1 MQKVANKITA
11 ELKALIALKKSN
23 NEITPDDGN
32 DADHIWDDFNKRR
45 PTVIETIL
53 FLQEELKPF
62 EKEIIDLVNE
72 LEGRTDE

>member
-1 MQKVANKITA
+1 MEAIANKIMT

-32 DADHIWDDFNKRR
+32 DADHIWDDYNKRR

-72 LEGRTDE
+72 LEGLHD